1 MKIAF
6 ILPGPAALPVGGVR
20 TVYRLAMALA
30 DLGHRVTIVHPV
42 TWLGQ
47 TRLGPLRLL
56 ASWAKHAVLRDFTPR
71 RWLPAAP
78 GVRLRL
84 VPHLSRRWIGA
95 ADAVVATGW
104 RTMAPVAALPASAGR
119 RLAYLQHFEDWDG
132 GREAVLAAWRLPLE
146 KVVVSRWLL
155 RELAALGQAGRVV
168 PNGID
173 HDLFFTE
180 MALEQRRG
188 PSVAFA
194 AHGLTWKGTAVA
206 VAALER
212 LRASW
217 PALTVEAFAP
227 EPLELPPWVGL
238 TVNPRP
244 AELRALYNRAQVFV
258 APSFSEGWDLPAC
271 EAMACG
277 AALVA
282 SAIPVREEYAEHGRN
297 ALLVPPGDPDATAAA
312 VQRLLHDETLRH
324 DLARAGQATAGEL
337 TWQRSAALFEQ
348 TLSRPGR

>member
-1 MKIAF
+1 M
-6 ILPGPAALPVGGVR
+6 LPGPATLPVGGVR
-20 TVYRLAMALA
+20 TVYRLAMALSE
-30 DLGHRVTIVHPV
+30 LGHRATIVHPV
-42 TWLGQ
+42 TWLGR
-47 TRLGPLRLL
+47 TRPGPLRLL
-56 ASWAKHAVLRDFTPR
+56 ASWAKHAASRDFTPR

-84 VPHLSRRWIGA
+84 VPHLSPRWIGT

-104 RTMAPVAALPASAGR
+104 RTMAPVAALPGSAGR
-119 RLAYLQHFEDWDG
+119 HLAYLQHLEDWDG
-132 GREAVLAAWRLPLE
+132 GRDAVLAAWRLPLD
-146 KVVVSRWLL
+146 KVVVSHWLL
-155 RELAALGQAGRVV
+155 RELAALGQTGRVV

-180 MALEQRRG
+180 TAPEQRPG

-194 AHGLTWKGTAVA
+194 AHGLAWKGTAVA

-227 EPLELPPWVGL
+227 QPLALPPWVRL
-238 TVNPRP
+238 TVDPRP
-244 AELRALYNRAQVFV
+244 AELRALYNRTQVFL

-282 SAIPVREEYAEHGRN
+282 SAIPVREEYAEEGRE
-297 ALLVPPGDPDATAAA
+297 ALLVPPGDPAATAAA
-312 VQRLLHDETLRH
+312 VQRLLRDETLRH
-324 DLARAGQATAGEL
+324 DMARAGQARVREL
-337 TWQRSAALFEQ
+337 TWRRSAALFEQ
-348 TLSRPGR
+348 ALAGRFG